1 MTEKRDIF
9 LRGVVTPVVTPLKK
23 DRSLDQASFERLI
36 EFELAG
42 GVSALFVLGTGG
54 EGPYLDPSQR
64 EEVITSAVNF
74 VRGRVPVVVGI
85 SDIGTARALRNLELA
100 LVAGVD
106 GLVSTPPFYG
116 EVGEAEI
123 ELHFRTLAEAAK
135 GLPLYA
141 YDIPSKVGVK
151 IPLATT
157 QRLAEE
163 GVIRGIKDSS
173 GDMDEFRRLCLALSG
188 LEGFSVLTGSDSCA
202 DLALF
207 ENADGMIAGMANV
220 DPHGFARMYQASLGG
235 DWAAVRA
242 EQDRLFALREI
253 TQAGLPRVSSFS
265 STIGSFKAALV
276 HRRVIDCD
284 ALQLPLCEL
293 DDRERLMVANLVD
306 SAALAPVGMA

>member
-1 MTEKRDIF
+1 MKQDVL
-9 LRGVVTPVVTPLKK
+9 LRGVITPIVTPLRI
-23 DRSLDQASFERLI
+23 DRSVDHVSFERLI
-36 EFELAG
+36 EFELDG
-42 GVSALFVLGTGG
+42 DVSALFVLGTGG
-54 EGPYLDPSQR
+54 EGPYLDMSQR
-64 EEVITSAVNF
+64 AEVVSRAVEL
-74 VRGRVPVVVGI
+74 VRGRVPVVAGI
-85 SDIGTARALRNLELA
+85 SDIGTARALANLELSLA
-100 LVAGVD
+100 AGVD
-106 GLVSTPPFYG
+106 GVVSTAPFYG

-123 ELHFRTLAEAAK
+123 ELHFRELARAAR

-151 IPLATT
+151 IPVPVTI
-157 QRLAEE
+157 RLAGD

-188 LEGFSVLTGSDSCA
+188 LEDFSVLTGSDSCA
-202 DLALF
+202 DMALF

-220 DPHGFARMYQASLGG
+220 DPHGFSRMYEASLGG

-253 TQAGLPRVSSFS
+253 AQAGLPRVSSFS

-306 SAALAPVGMA
+306 RAGLAPLGMA